1 MEPLRILV
9 VDDEVE
15 LVDALVERLNLRG
28 FDAHGETHG
37 LEALDRLI
45 DNTPF
50 DVVLLDVRMPGVSGL
65 DVIEVIKSRLPH
77 VQVVMLTGHGS
88 VEDAEKGRRLGAF
101 EYLMKPVKIEKLVE
115 ILNAA
120 AGRQQDQE
128 E

>member
-37 LEALDRLI
+37 REALDRLI
-45 DNTPF
+45 ATPF
-50 DVVLLDVRMPGVSGL
+50 DVVLLDVRMPGVGGL

-120 AGRQQDQE
+120 AGRLQDQE